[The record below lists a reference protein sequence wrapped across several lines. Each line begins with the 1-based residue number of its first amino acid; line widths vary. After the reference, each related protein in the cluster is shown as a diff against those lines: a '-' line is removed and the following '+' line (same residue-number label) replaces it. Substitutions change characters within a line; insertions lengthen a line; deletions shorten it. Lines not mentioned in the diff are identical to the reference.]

1 MNEFTSIIQ
10 EIMPALIFCGG
21 LLWNFSKSI
30 TKIEAKLQ
38 ALEHNVVDCKTAIEQ
53 NRLGRVEVYGIING
67 VLKPKDNELSERL
80 AKVEVQVVAPSEV
93 YTRLAKIEAEL
104 DKR

>member
-1 MNEFTSIIQ
+1 MNEISSILT

-38 ALEHNVVDCKTAIEQ
+38 ALEHQLEDCKKSIAD
-53 NRLGRVEVYGIING
+53 NRQGRLEIFGVINN
-67 VLKPKDNELSERL
+67 VLKPKDNDLSERL
-80 AKVEVQVVAPSEV
+80 AKVEVKVIAPSEV
-93 YTRLAKIEAEL
+93 YTRLAKIEAEIER
-104 DKR
+104 K